1 MNVLAKLREPSSIG
15 GLALLL
21 GAALPSLSPE
31 TLQGVANVAQ
41 AVAGLALVIMRE
53 APRK

>member
-1 MNVLAKLREPSSIG
+1 MNILAKLREPSSIG

-21 GAALPSLSPE
+21 GVALPTLSPD

-41 AVAGLALVIMRE
+41 AVAGLALIVMRE
-53 APRK
+53 GARK